1 VLDETPADG
10 GTAGPG
16 LIGTRQEFGRELTR
30 LRERAGLTVRDVA
43 KILGI
48 PASTVGDYFGGSH
61 LPPVKPPEL
70 MRGLL
75 EACGVKEQDLIEE
88 WLEALGRVRRAP
100 GRRPGSA
107 PVPYRGLAAFQPED
121 AAWFH
126 GREKLTSVM
135 VSRLS
140 QQHLAGGMLVAVG
153 ASGSGKS
160 SLLRAG
166 LIPALGSGALGVP
179 GSEKWPAMVLTPG
192 SRPVQALAAHLAP
205 LGLGRPAR
213 ERTEPRPGGLVVVV
227 DQFEEVF
234 SACPDEA
241 ERESFITA
249 LCGLA
254 TGGRGA
260 DASGP
265 VLVVL
270 GLRADFYPHALAY
283 PALVPALQA
292 GQVLVGPMTENEL
305 RRVILEPARQAGLD
319 VEDGLVELLLRDLMP
334 AGSGPEAVAGNGGL
348 PLLSHALLATYQRSR
363 RRRLTV
369 ADYQGS
375 GGIQGAVARSA
386 EEAFGALTERQ
397 QDLARQVFIRL
408 VHVADDTA
416 DTRRRVASSE
426 LPTGQGD
433 TQQVLDVF
441 IRQRLVTA
449 ETGAIQITH
458 EALLTAWPRL
468 RGWIDA
474 DRAGL
479 ATHRQLTIAAEL
491 WQRSGR
497 DANALYRGGR
507 LAAAGDWAADPPH
520 GDDLNVLEREF
531 LRASSEHQAAEE
543 RAARRS
549 TRHLRQLVAGLT
561 VLVVIAAVLTGL
573 VFEQKRAATRQRD
586 LAISQNVAASADQLR
601 STDVSLAMQLSL
613 AAYQIDPTV
622 QARASLL
629 ESWAGPAVTRL
640 IGLPGPMQAVAVA
653 PSGQVMAASG
663 DYTGIKVWSL
673 KTPGRPVPAGRPLA
687 GHHGPV
693 YALAFSPSGR
703 ILASG
708 SGDHTVRLWNAA
720 DPRRIVPAGQPL
732 TGPASTVY
740 SVAFSPD
747 GNFLAAGSADGRVW
761 LWDLA
766 HHGQP
771 VSFGRRAAGP
781 PGYVQA
787 VAFSPDGRFLAAG
800 RGDGTVQLW
809 DTSRPGHPP
818 EMGPQLRAS
827 DRAVLSV
834 AFSPDGRLL
843 AAGGENDQS
852 WLWNV
857 TDPRR
862 PRRDGPP
869 LAGPTSFINSLAF
882 SPDGRS
888 LAAGSSDSDVRI
900 WDLATRQ
907 ISEILPQPAP
917 VTDVV
922 FLRGRNDTVATA
934 ATDGIARLWRI
945 PGPVIS
951 EPAGPL
957 SQQDRQ
963 IFSIAFARSH
973 ELAVATAGNTARLWQ
988 TADPRHP
995 VPLGPVIADASRSG
1009 RASGGD
1015 ALSPDGRSLAIGAH
1029 DGNIQLW
1036 DVRDPAKPITL
1047 VQLHGPAQEIQSMSF
1062 SPDGRLLAAGS
1073 NDTRTWLWNVADPA
1087 RPVLLAKLP
1096 TDPGNYVY
1104 SPMFSPDGRIL
1115 AAGGVDKLVHLWNIS
1130 RPDQAAPLARPL
1142 AGATSY
1148 VNSVAFSPD
1157 GRILAAG
1164 GADDLVRLW
1173 DITDPRRPVP
1183 AGQPLGGPANYVDS
1197 VAFSPDGRI
1206 LAATDNDGLI
1216 WLWDVSRPAQPHLQA
1231 TLPGSAGAIFA
1242 DSYDPGRNNLAT
1254 GGADGQVRFWNTSTR
1269 QVAAFVCSEAGD
1281 PITRTEWRTYI
1292 PGLPYRPP
1300 CHASPDGP

>member
-1 VLDETPADG
+1 VLDEAPGADG
-10 GTAGPG
+10 TASPG
-16 LIGTRQEFGRELTR
+16 RINTRQEFGRELTR
-30 LRERAGLTVRDVA
+30 VRERAGLTVRDVA

-75 EACGVKEQDLIEE
+75 EACGVGEDDLIEE
-88 WLEALGRVRRAP
+88 WLEALSRVRRAP

-121 AAWFH
+121 AIWFH

-135 VSRLS
+135 VSRLQ
-140 QQHLAGGMLVAVG
+140 QQHLAGDLLVAVG

-166 LIPALGSGALGVP
+166 LIPALRSGALGVP
-179 GSEKWPAMVLTPG
+179 GSEKWPAVVLTPG
-192 SRPVQALAAHLAP
+192 SRPAQALAAQLAL

-213 ERTEPRPGGLVVVV
+213 TKTELRSEGLVVVV

-234 SACPDEA
+234 SACPEEA

-249 LCGLA
+249 LRGLA
-254 TGGRGA
+254 ARGRGTDTA
-260 DASGP
+260 GP

-270 GLRADFYPHALAY
+270 GLRADFYRHALAY

-292 GQVLVGPMTENEL
+292 GQVLVGPMSGEEL
-305 RRVILEPARQAGLD
+305 RSVILEPAHQAGLD

-334 AGSGPEAVAGNGGL
+334 ADSGPEAAAGNGGL
-348 PLLSHALLATYQRSR
+348 PLLSYALLATYQRSR
-363 RRRLTV
+363 RRHLTV
-369 ADYQGS
+369 ADYRGS

-426 LPTGQGD
+426 LPAGQGD

-449 ETGAIQITH
+449 ETGAVQITH

-468 RGWIDA
+468 RGWIDS

-479 ATHRQLTIAAEL
+479 ATHRQLTIAAEQ

-507 LAAAGDWAADPPH
+507 LAAAGDWAADPLH
-520 GDDLNVLEREF
+520 DDDLNALEREF
-531 LRASSEHQAAEE
+531 LRASGEHQAAEE

-561 VLVVIAAVLTGL
+561 ALVVIAAVLTGL

-586 LAISQNVAASADQLR
+586 LAISQDVAASASHLR
-601 STDVSLAMQLSL
+601 STDVNLAMQLSL
-613 AAYQIDPTV
+613 AAYEIDPSV

-640 IGLPGPMQAVAVA
+640 IGLPGTMQAVAVA

-673 KTPGRPVPAGRPLA
+673 KTPGRPVPAGRPLT

-693 YALAFSPSGR
+693 YALVFSPSGR

-732 TGPASTVY
+732 TGPANTVY

-766 HHGQP
+766 HPGRP
-771 VSFGRRAAGP
+771 VSFGPRAEEP
-781 PGYVQA
+781 SGYVQA

-809 DTSRPGHPP
+809 DMSQPRHPT
-818 EMGPQLRAS
+818 EMGPPLRAS
-827 DRAVLSV
+827 GRAVLSV

-852 WLWNV
+852 WLWNLA
-857 TDPRR
+857 DPRR

-900 WDLATRQ
+900 WDLATRKV
-907 ISEILPQPAP
+907 SEVLPQPAP
-917 VTDVV
+917 VTDVG
-922 FLRGRNDTVATA
+922 FLHGSSDTVVTA

-945 PGPVIS
+945 TGPVIS
-951 EPAGPL
+951 EPAGSL
-957 SQQDRQ
+957 SEQGRQ
-963 IFSIAFARSH
+963 VFSLAFARSH

-995 VPLGPVIADASRSG
+995 VPLGPVITDASGSG
-1009 RASGGD
+1009 RASGAG

-1029 DGNIQLW
+1029 DGGIQLW
-1036 DVRDPAKPITL
+1036 DVHDPARPIAL
-1047 VQLHGPAQEIQSMSF
+1047 AQLHGPTQEVQSMSF
-1062 SPDGRLLAAGS
+1062 SPGGRLLAAGS
-1073 NDTRTWLWNVADPA
+1073 NDTRTWLWNVTDPA

-1104 SPMFSPDGRIL
+1104 SPVFSPDGRIL
-1115 AAGGVDKLVHLWNIS
+1115 ATGGVDKLVHMWNIS
-1130 RPDQAAPLARPL
+1130 RPAEAAPLGRPL

-1148 VNSVAFSPD
+1148 VDSVAFSPN
-1157 GRILAAG
+1157 GRILAGG

-1173 DITDPRRPVP
+1173 DITNPRRPMRI
-1183 AGQPLGGPANYVDS
+1183 GQPLHGPANYVES
-1197 VAFSPDGRI
+1197 LAFSPGGRI
-1206 LAATDNDGLI
+1206 LAAADNDGLI
-1216 WLWDVSRPAQPHLQA
+1216 WLWDVSRPTQPQLQA
-1231 TLPGSAGAIFA
+1231 TLQGSAGAIFA
-1242 DSYDPGRNNLAT
+1242 DSYDPGRSILAAS
-1254 GGADGQVRFWNTSTR
+1254 GADGQVRLWNTSMK
-1269 QVAAFVCSEAGD
+1269 QVAAFVCAVAGD
-1281 PITRTEWRTYI
+1281 PITRTEWRTYV
-1292 PGLPYRPP
+1292 PGLPYRRP
-1300 CHASPDGP
+1300 CNGSPDQP